1 MNTCRSMAA
10 ASTLVAVG
18 LSATPALAM
27 DPPALE
33 PAPPVEAAAP
43 VTDTAVADGA
53 QRCHDHWFA
62 MEGCHDRPWTGPE
75 IVFGLDIGTSKFDE
89 SGPFGFNNGIGSV
102 TSAGPAWGV
111 RGGVELLRWLALEA
125 HYVGMYNG
133 VQLSVSP
140 TGSVGYFTTGVDAF
154 ARFTLPLPYVH
165 PYLLS
170 GVGYYDYALSGSSTA
185 KAGTVMNST
194 SQPSIPMGVGVDVPL
209 NWHLSV
215 GLEATYHFSI
225 GESYS
230 AVTTNKID
238 GGDASAFSA
247 VMRFRL

>member
-10 ASTLVAVG
+10 ASALAVG
-18 LSATPALAM
+18 LFATPAFAT
-27 DPPALE
+27 DPPSE

-43 VTDTAVADGA
+43 VTDTTAADRA
-53 QRCHDHWFA
+53 QRCHDNWFA
-62 MEGCHDRPWTGPE
+62 MEGCHVRPWTGPE
-75 IVFGLDIGTSKFDE
+75 LVFGLDIGTSKFDE
-89 SGPFGFNNGIGSV
+89 SGPFGFGNGVGSV

-111 RGGVELLRWLALEA
+111 RGGVEFLRWLALEA

-133 VQLSVSP
+133 VQSSVSP

-154 ARFTLPLPYVH
+154 VRFTLPLPYVH

-170 GVGYYDYALSGSSTA
+170 GVGYYDYALSGSSAA

-215 GLEATYHFSI
+215 GLEAMYHFSI